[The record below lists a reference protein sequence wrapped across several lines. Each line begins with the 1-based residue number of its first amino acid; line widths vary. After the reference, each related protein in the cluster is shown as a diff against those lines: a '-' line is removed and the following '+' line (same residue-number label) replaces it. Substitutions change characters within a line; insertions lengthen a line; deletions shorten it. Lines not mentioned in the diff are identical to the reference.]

1 MAPSESRHVVEAF
14 LSAMQ
19 RGPDAEDTLIDL
31 FTEDAV
37 YIQALNSRGR
47 PRRYVGKAAIRRA
60 LHAALQ
66 WNPPDF
72 LIRLDRLEVE
82 ADHLVAHW
90 TCTSEKLPHPMQGVD
105 RYTLR
110 GRRIER
116 LETRLIA
123 NQAGSS

>member
-1 MAPSESRHVVEAF
+1 
-14 LSAMQ
+14 MQ
-19 RGPDAEDTLIDL
+19 RGPEAEDTLIDL

-47 PRRYVGKAAIRRA
+47 PRRYVGKAAIRRV
-60 LHAALQ
+60 LHTGLQ

-72 LIRLDRLEVE
+72 RIHLNRLEVE
-82 ADHLVAHW
+82 ADQLVAHW
-90 TCTSEKLPHPMQGVD
+90 TCTSEKLSHPMHGLD

-116 LETRLIA
+116 LETRLNA
-123 NQAGSS
+123 TEAGSA